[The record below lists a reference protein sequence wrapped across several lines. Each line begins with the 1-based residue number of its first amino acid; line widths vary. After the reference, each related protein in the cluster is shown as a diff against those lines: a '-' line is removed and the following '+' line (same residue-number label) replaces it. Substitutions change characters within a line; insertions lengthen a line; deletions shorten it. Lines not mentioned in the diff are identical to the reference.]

1 LNLIVDISNKENVEQ
16 ISDYLIKSLDSSSD
30 EFKEDLILKFY
41 IILDKHSIN
50 ADWKLEKMFQLILK
64 GGKHLQENIKISFIS
79 LIMNQK
85 DQSKIVHQ
93 LYKEYFINK
102 YSDDFTQLMVWTVGE
117 YGGDYLVNTPKEEI
131 IETMNSILKSSRS
144 SLTTKQL
151 TLTCL
156 VKLSS
161 KFTDKKDQI
170 EFVISKFKNDYN
182 SELQQRSFEFSNLIK
197 NLDDKTRSNI
207 FQKIPILESMR
218 GMTME
223 SSITPLTSS
232 VKTTTTPV
240 VSSNPLF
247 DTLFGGSEVKQ
258 VNTKNVDILDL
269 FGPSN
274 GGSTPKK
281 QVSNNTNLLDD
292 LFSTPNI
299 KPMSSNN
306 ILPTTFMTPTMN
318 QNKMKFKGWEKD
330 GIRIDFEM
338 NQKSSNNVYQIIALF
353 SNSNSVDVTD
363 FEVLVAVPKYLSIK
377 IKKATSNM
385 IASKTSES
393 VFQEMEITN
402 NQYPKKLTIKVQI
415 TYSMNGTKFDEKA
428 TISDFPQL

>member
-1 LNLIVDISNKENVEQ
+1 
-16 ISDYLIKSLDSSSD
+16 LIKLLDSSSD

-41 IILDKHSIN
+41 LILDKHSIN

-144 SLTTKQL
+144 SLVTKQL

-161 KFTDKKDQI
+161 TFIDKKDQI
-170 EFVISKFKNDYN
+170 EFVISKFQNDYN

-197 NLDDKTRSNI
+197 NLDDKTRSKI
-207 FQKIPILESMR
+207 FQKIPILESNK
-218 GMTME
+218 ME
-223 SSITPLTSS
+223 SYSSVVAPSVTSS
-232 VKTTTTPV
+232 SGAT
-240 VSSNPLF
+240 SNSGLF
-247 DTLFGGSEVKQ
+247 DTLFGEVKQ
-258 VNTKNVDILDL
+258 VNNTSNNNNKSVDMLDL
-269 FGPSN
+269 FGPSTATN
-274 GGSTPKK
+274 VPPKVNSTQK
-281 QVSNNTNLLDD
+281 SNTNLLDD

-299 KPMSSNN
+299 KPTNN
-306 ILPTTFMTPTMN
+306 ILPTNNNNNMMMMTPMN
-318 QNKMKFKGWEKD
+318 NKMKFKGWEKD

-338 NQKSSNNVYQIIALF
+338 NQKSSNNVYQILALF

-377 IKKATSNM
+377 IKKATSNV
-385 IASKTSES
+385 IASKSKES

-402 NQYPKKLTIKVQI
+402 NQYPKKLAMKVQI
-415 TYSMNGTKFDEKA
+415 TYCMNGTKFDEKA